1 MLDNRI
7 ARHCTELDR
16 CNQRGGRMFSIFDLL
31 EAGTLDLDLAA
42 FLMAR
47 ITRGASFMVGAHPG
61 GAGKTTVMCALL
73 NLIPHDCEIVA
84 ATLAAVHGA
93 SRKETANRC
102 CYACHEVGSGPY
114 FAYLWNGDLR
124 TYCALSA
131 KGHILA
137 ANLHADDLDEARD
150 QVCGENRVPAS
161 HFNAFHLLVFLR
173 AQGGFLGR
181 RWIDRVY
188 VSDGAAPHALY
199 FEKGSGAASPPEVSE
214 NERASILR
222 CRGFLENGLR
232 AGLRT
237 IEDTRRE
244 VLAFQSASS
253 AARAQGFRARVEN
266 RANAVH
272 DHLWCEWPYR

>member
-1 MLDNRI
+1 
-7 ARHCTELDR
+7 
-16 CNQRGGRMFSIFDLL
+16 MFSIFDLI

-47 ITRGASFMVGAHPG
+47 ITKGASFMVGARPG

-84 ATLAAVHGA
+84 ATAAAVRSA

-102 CYACHEVGSGPY
+102 CYVCHEIGSGPY

-124 TYCALSA
+124 AYCALST

-137 ANLHADDLDEARD
+137 ANLHADDLDEAWE
-150 QVCGENRVPAS
+150 QVCGENRAPAS

-173 AQGGFLGR
+173 AQGGFSGG

-188 VSDGAAPHALY
+188 ASDGVAPHALC
-199 FEKGSGAASPPEVSE
+199 FDKQGKAASSPEVSE
-214 NERASILR
+214 NERASFLR

-253 AARAQGFRARVEN
+253 AG
-266 RANAVH
+266 
-272 DHLWCEWPYR
+272 